1 MTLEQLYSI
10 ISKVLN
16 VPLSEI
22 HDESNPETIE
32 SWDSFMGY
40 VLLDEIENTF
50 NVKFSLDESL
60 EIKNVSDFKKLLLK
74 NGISL

>member
-1 MTLEQLYSI
+1 MTLVQLYSI

-16 VPLSEI
+16 VSLSEI
-22 HDESNPETIE
+22 HDESSPETIE

-40 VLLDEIENTF
+40 VLLDEIENAF

>member
-16 VPLSEI
+16 VTLSEI
-22 HDESNPETIE
+22 NDESSPESIE

-40 VLLDEIENTF
+40 LLLDEIENTF

-60 EIKNVSDFKKLLLK
+60 EIKNVGDFKKLLS
-74 NGISL
+74 NHGIVL